1 MKQFKFYAALFVAAL
16 SFAACSDNETPEFT
30 PSPATAL
37 GEGVFILNQGNQY
50 AKVDGSYSFFDW
62 ETNVLSNSVFSTV
75 NGRSLGAGPQD
86 GVVYG
91 SKLYVTLHG
100 SNAVQVIDAKTHKL
114 IRTISTP
121 QPQGLAAHGGHVYVA
136 NNTGRVTKID
146 TLDLQAKQQVEVGP
160 NPVDLMVRK
169 GVLYVSISDG

>member
-50 AKVDGSYSFFDW
+50 AKIDGSYSFFDW

-91 SKLYVTLHG
+91 SN
-100 SNAVQVIDAKTHKL
+100 S
-114 IRTISTP
+114 
-121 QPQGLAAHGGHVYVA
+121 
-136 NNTGRVTKID
+136 
-146 TLDLQAKQQVEVGP
+146 
-160 NPVDLMVRK
+160 M
-169 GVLYVSISDG
+169 